1 MRKDPSTAREKC
13 ETVREMTLEGFGG
26 HTPEIRASDAE
37 REYVVDV
44 LRAHCSEG
52 RIDLDEFSERINRV
66 YAARTIGELTDITS
80 DLPVPASQSGMATTG
95 AETSRTRKA
104 VRWTVAVMS
113 GATRKGRWRVDG
125 ETTVVACMGGANI
138 DLRDAEIHGDE
149 ITVQCFAIMGG
160 IDILVPEGIAVHVEG
175 IGFMG
180 AFDDKTA
187 DVAVLPGSP
196 SVKVTGLALMG
207 GVTVKSKAA
216 PEVEQQR
223 REERKQARAAR
234 RHGSRGVHDAR
245 YDARRDVHEAIQQAK
260 LEAIQQAREATKR
273 ALAAIPEWIGEQA
286 ATGVQPSAPAQR
298 AESTPTPRFTTGGNT
313 NPAPEGTVTLLVT
326 DIEGS
331 TEMTEGLGDIRWM
344 RVLSK
349 HNDQVRQCV
358 HDHGGIELKQQG
370 DGFLLAF
377 PSARKALLCAVSLQ
391 KSFHEE
397 DLPVR
402 MGLHTGEVIRE
413 GDDLYGRN
421 VILASRIAGTARG
434 GEILVS
440 SLTKE
445 LTDSSGDLDFSDNRE
460 VELKG
465 LNGTFQVWSLD
476 WK

>member
-1 MRKDPSTAREKC
+1 MS
-13 ETVREMTLEGFGG
+13 LEGFGD

-44 LRAHCSEG
+44 LRGHCSEG

-66 YAARTIGELTDITS
+66 YAARTIGELSAITS
-80 DLPVPASQSGMATTG
+80 DLPVPVSYSTMATTG
-95 AETSRTRKA
+95 SDTSRTRKA

-113 GATRKGRWRVDG
+113 GAVRKGRWRVEG
-125 ETTVVACMGGANI
+125 ETTVIAFMGGANI

-149 ITVQCFAIMGG
+149 ITIRCIAVMGG
-160 IDILVPEGIAVHVEG
+160 IEVIVPEGIAVHVSG
-175 IGFMG
+175 IPFMG
-180 AFDDKTA
+180 GFEDKTA
-187 DVAVLPGSP
+187 DVPVLPGSP
-196 SVKVTGLALMG
+196 VVKITGLALMG
-207 GVTVKSKAA
+207 GVDVKSKAA
-216 PEVEQQR
+216 PEVEKQR
-223 REERKQARAAR
+223 REERKRARAER
-234 RHGSRGVHDAR
+234 RKGGRYVHDAR
-245 YDARRDVHEAIQQAK
+245 SDARRDVHEAIQQAK

-286 ATGVQPSAPAQR
+286 TAASPAPAQP
-298 AESTPTPRFTTGGNT
+298 ASAGNT

-326 DIEGS
+326 DIQGS

-344 RVLSK
+344 RVLNK
-349 HNDQVRQCV
+349 HNEQVRQCV

-377 PSARKALLCAVSLQ
+377 PSARKALLCAVTLQ
-391 KSFHEE
+391 RSFHE
-397 DLPVR
+397 DDMPVR

-421 VILASRIAGTARG
+421 VILASRIAGEAHG

-445 LTDSSGDLDFSDNRE
+445 LTDSSGDLDFSDSRE

-465 LNGTFQVWSLD
+465 LNGTFRVWSLD

>member
-1 MRKDPSTAREKC
+1 MS
-13 ETVREMTLEGFGG
+13 LEGFGG
-26 HTPEIRASDAE
+26 LTPEIRASDAE

-66 YAARTIGELTDITS
+66 YAARTIGELTDITK
-80 DLPVPASQSGMATTG
+80 DMPLPATIDPSSPPAEAGRVRA
-95 AETSRTRKA
+95 ARK
-104 VRWTVAVMS
+104 WIVAVMS
-113 GATRKGRWRVDG
+113 GAVRKGKWRLDA
-125 ETTVVACMGGANI
+125 ETNVVAVMGGADI
-138 DLRDAEIHGDE
+138 DLRDAVFTGDE
-149 ITVQCFAIMGG
+149 IVLRCVAIMGG
-160 IDILVPEGIAVHVEG
+160 IDVTVPEGMEVHANG
-175 IGFMG
+175 IPFMG
-180 AFDDKTA
+180 GFDDKTNA
-187 DVAVLPGSP
+187 AVPIVPGSP
-196 SVKVTGLALMG
+196 IVRIKYFAMMG
-207 GVTVKSKAA
+207 GITIRSKASPA
-216 PEVEQQR
+216 EERQRKEDRR
-223 REERKQARAAR
+223 RERRERRDAYR
-234 RHGSRGVHDAR
+234 GSHDAR
-245 YDARRDVHEAIQQAK
+245 SEARRDVHEAIQQAK

-273 ALAAIPEWIGEQA
+273 ALAAIPDWIGEQA
-286 ATGVQPSAPAQR
+286 AAAQPAQPAPPPR
-298 AESTPTPRFTTGGNT
+298 AQAPQQA
-313 NPAPEGTVTLLVT
+313 NPAPEGTVTLLIT

-331 TEMTEGLGDIRWM
+331 TTMTEELGDIRWM
-344 RVLSK
+344 RVLNK
-349 HNDQVRQCV
+349 HNDQVRSCV

-391 KSFHEE
+391 KQFHDD

-421 VILASRIAGTARG
+421 VILASRICGEAHG

-465 LNGTFQVWSLD
+465 LNGTFRVWSLD

>member
-1 MRKDPSTAREKC
+1 MS
-13 ETVREMTLEGFGG
+13 LEGFGG

-80 DLPVPASQSGMATTG
+80 DLPVPTSQSGMATTG
-95 AETSRTRKA
+95 DDTSRTRKA
-104 VRWTVAVMS
+104 VKWTVAVMS
-113 GATRKGRWRVDG
+113 GAVRKGRWRVEG
-125 ETTVVACMGGANI
+125 ETTVFAFMGGANI
-138 DLRDAEIHGDE
+138 DLRDAEIRGDE
-149 ITVQCFAIMGG
+149 ITIRCIAIMGG
-160 IDILVPEGIAVHVEG
+160 IEVIVPEGIAVHVGG
-175 IGFMG
+175 IPFMG
-180 AFDDKTA
+180 GFDDKTA
-187 DVAVLPGSP
+187 DVPVLPGSP
-196 SVKVTGLALMG
+196 VVKVTGLALMG
-207 GVTVKSKAA
+207 GVDVKSKAS
-216 PEVEQQR
+216 PEVERKR
-223 REERKQARAAR
+223 RDERKQARAAR
-234 RHGSRGVHDAR
+234 RQAFRGAHDAR
-245 YDARRDVHEAIQQAK
+245 HDARRDVHEAIQQAK

-286 ATGVQPSAPAQR
+286 AASAQPAAPAQP
-298 AESTPTPRFTTGGNT
+298 AQPAPMATGTGNT

-326 DIEGS
+326 DIQGS
-331 TEMTEGLGDIRWM
+331 TAMTEGLGDIRWM
-344 RVLSK
+344 RVLNK

-421 VILASRIAGTARG
+421 VILASRIAGQARG

-445 LTDSSGDLDFSDNRE
+445 LTDSSGDLDFSDNRA